1 MKLIKKIYNINSDL
15 DKSVVLISDIHY
27 SNKKDI
33 KVLNYVLDNIKKI
46 KPNYICI
53 PGDIVNKSKIND
65 EELFVEW
72 LRKLSNVCK
81 VIVSI
86 GNHEFYINKYK
97 KIYGLNKS
105 FFNKIS
111 SIDNLFLLDNK
122 NIIIDGINF
131 IGLTLPIELYFDES
145 NKLDEFNKYLKKV
158 KTNKKYYNILLCHSP
173 VNVVN
178 SNKLDNIDL
187 VLCGHMHG
195 GLVPSFVRKILKN
208 TGFINPNFRL
218 FPKNVYGLIKR
229 NNTNV
234 IITSGIRIL
243 PFKLLN
249 KVFNPEVVKIN
260 LTNKK
265 NKV

>member
-1 MKLIKKIYNINSDL
+1 
-15 DKSVVLISDIHY
+15 
-27 SNKKDI
+27 
-33 KVLNYVLDNIKKI
+33 
-46 KPNYICI
+46 
-53 PGDIVNKSKIND
+53 
-65 EELFVEW
+65 
-72 LRKLSNVCK
+72 
-81 VIVSI
+81 
-86 GNHEFYINKYK
+86 
-97 KIYGLNKS
+97 
-105 FFNKIS
+105 
-111 SIDNLFLLDNK
+111 
-122 NIIIDGINF
+122 
-131 IGLTLPIELYFDES
+131 
-145 NKLDEFNKYLKKV
+145 
-158 KTNKKYYNILLCHSP
+158 
-173 VNVVN
+173 
-178 SNKLDNIDL
+178 
-187 VLCGHMHG
+187 MHG